1 MKKIN
6 LKTFFK
12 PVCKKDE
19 TTAHG
24 KELVLKADRNLFA
37 HMLLVAQSRKLK
49 IKDVLSHPLGQLPMA
64 LASPNGMMR
73 KTNKSSLGH
82 ELQNNVYPAAN
93 IPQPC
98 CCIIDGMALVQ
109 KMRVCD
115 ITKVFDA
122 LGYELSQAL
131 VSFHAFTECGTASV
145 FDGRGKLS
153 PLKLLKS
160 PRGMSTFNRLG
171 EDRTLLPQVYENIK
185 KCTFLMYNNQPRTYS
200 VNELRYRL
208 FCAKKGKLGSHQIP
222 PYADSLYKHYLS
234 ANYQAKIWM
243 SALQNSLDI
252 PGPGDHGWKLD
263 LSDPDGGLV
272 LDWVEGKPA
281 PEIVLELL
289 VCVPVQDYVFACTAF
304 AYGQTG
310 SGKTYTLI
318 GNQQDF
324 TSNLNKSSRKI
335 SVKKSPGLVQRTFAY
350 LYRQLTK
357 KQDNQFVVHASY
369 LEIYNETVIDLLN
382 PCKSKHLQIRW
393 SKEKGFYA
401 ENVFIVECE
410 GPEDLESVLE
420 EGIRNRIVKCHSMNE
435 NSSRSHTI
443 LTLNITSE
451 MPDPDDPNVFI
462 RRDGKLSLV
471 DLAGSEKTKKTN
483 SKGETLVEANNINKS
498 LLALGNCIS
507 ALGDPKKRQGH
518 IPFRDS
524 ILTKLLSDSLG
535 GSGVTLMIA
544 CVSPSRN
551 NAPETMNTL
560 RYSFR
565 AKRIKSKPVVV
576 MDPRQQHLMSLKRE
590 IKLLKMENEYLRDQL
605 EQNSVKPQI
614 NGHSENRADDEINP
628 NSKNNLKPDDPVVR
642 KDSVMLPDFMQD
654 NEILRK
660 ENAQLIQAKE
670 VLIRDQE
677 LVCRENERLLR
688 KLADV
693 ERVCSRSPIM
703 SQNDSPLFKSFSG
716 TAPGSRGSNS
726 ESLSSSGTFSS
737 SYWNTVL
744 EISGVEDPS
753 ISNKNNKSNNKT
765 KEAKNELNKSNGH
778 RSSSPGKP
786 PHHLNRS
793 LKSKKRVTNSLG
805 DINVKAD
812 EAEAE
817 AEAEELLTIS
827 AKSRG
832 RRNSCGN
839 LPPSSIP
846 VPIDGDGNLKKLPP
860 LPKRKNKAAT
870 KKNVEKVSSGRKDYD
885 AGLKDLCIESGV
897 IAAGSVAGVIEGR
910 KYNIAVRFHKFLYEA
925 LLRLAWKEFLAVL
938 DQQSDYNK
946 RQIEE
951 MNEKIMELCEH
962 LNQNTFTDILH
973 DRLFETV
980 AQQFGDFLNNL
991 RQGNGTLAAFWMS
1004 YIDMVELM
1012 LKLLRASR
1020 EGNWKLHLTSIHEMI
1035 PWCFSYDNINYA
1047 RYLSAYYAE
1056 MTNLPEE
1063 HPEIHDYL
1071 EAGGF
1076 SVQIGSKN
1084 TFEKIPVDQTVEE
1097 TVNRDTQTQ
1106 GGTKGFSLKAN
1117 ALTSR
1122 IAKDELDVKNL
1133 TDMIE
1138 SSWINPFSNDY
1149 DDLVSISTG
1158 RVAPKE
1164 VVQDLCSA
1172 YKIGQNA
1179 YRVFREERLQNT
1191 PPLKNFHDPLQKQK
1205 LKTFSS
1211 TLEKTHCKKQ
1221 SSTET
1226 ILKANRNLFARMIL
1240 IASSRNLDMREI
1252 LSHPLGPV
1260 PWALATADGARG
1272 AGSTGAAGAA
1282 APLAFLLRGLRGQL
1296 CTFYEKREN
1305 SNDCEV
1311 LEELQSSQEE
1321 ADTRIFL
1328 HCAHAASA
1336 GFETLKIVSDD
1347 TDVFVLCLAFCEEIP
1362 SRLFQKSGTQARI
1375 QYIDINKVAN
1385 VFGTEN
1391 CKALLGLHDA
1401 ITGCDTV
1408 SAFAGRGKV
1417 NAIKLLKSNTG
1428 FRNALK
1434 DLGSEWKLKSGLLEK
1449 LEEFV
1454 CHIYNARAS
1463 TNSISELRYR
1473 LFCAKNGEIESWQLP
1488 PCAAALRKHIYRANY
1503 QTAIWRR
1510 SLEKSPDI
1518 PSPVGNG
1525 WCMQVEDDGK
1535 QHLLIDWLDVAIA
1548 PDAVLQ
1554 LLSCKRSRTC
1564 KNPTCPCLENGLRCT
1579 DLCRLLI
1586 CNNQAV
1592 VAELSDNDCEDD
1604 SDMDDV
1610 WN

>member
-1 MKKIN
+1 MCDMEAVNVFYGQKNKIN
-6 LKTFFK
+6 GEMPSQTHS
-12 PVCKKDE
+12 DE
-19 TTAHG
+19 VGATTATTEMF
-24 KELVLKADRNLFA
+24 KVLNVPNERIKRKAKRPSQFLNGSSDSNFSSLNL
-37 HMLLVAQSRKLK
+37 HSNGTGTKLIKNSRKSRSGL
-49 IKDVLSHPLGQLPMA
+49 
-64 LASPNGMMR
+64 R
-73 KTNKSSLGH
+73 
-82 ELQNNVYPAAN
+82 
-93 IPQPC
+93 
-98 CCIIDGMALVQ
+98 
-109 KMRVCD
+109 
-115 ITKVFDA
+115 F
-122 LGYELSQAL
+122 
-131 VSFHAFTECGTASV
+131 
-145 FDGRGKLS
+145 GRG
-153 PLKLLKS
+153 
-160 PRGMSTFNRLG
+160 
-171 EDRTLLPQVYENIK
+171 LPK
-185 KCTFLMYNNQPRTYS
+185 KGGAGGKGTW
-200 VNELRYRL
+200 
-208 FCAKKGKLGSHQIP
+208 GKLGVELLNE
-222 PYADSLYKHYLS
+222 DGS
-234 ANYQAKIWM
+234 AIDEYDPNY
-243 SALQNSLDI
+243 
-252 PGPGDHGWKLD
+252 
-263 LSDPDGGLV
+263 DPDVQTKNCEFVAISPPWSDEEIKNAIEPIIQEYFENADTYDAALSLEEWNAGQQYFKIVVIAVSLAMDRKPSHCELTSVLISDLYGSILTVEDIAAGFTNLLNDLPDLV
-272 LDWVEGKPA
+272 LDTPDA
-281 PEIVLELL
+281 PNILGNFIARVIADDCLPPKYVQQQKEKYDCDYARAALNHAATLL
-289 VCVPVQDYVFACTAF
+289 NM
-304 AYGQTG
+304 
-310 SGKTYTLI
+310 KH
-318 GNQQDF
+318 
-324 TSNLNKSSRKI
+324 
-335 SVKKSPGLVQRTFAY
+335 GLVRLDNVWGVGGGIRPVKY
-350 LYRQLTK
+350 LIK
-357 KQDNQFVVHASY
+357 KMVMLLKEY
-369 LEIYNETVIDLLN
+369 LSSSDI
-382 PCKSKHLQIRW
+382 
-393 SKEKGFYA
+393 
-401 ENVFIVECE
+401 
-410 GPEDLESVLE
+410 E
-420 EGIRNRIVKCHSMNE
+420 EGIRCIRELEVPHFHHELVFEAVIMVLEDM
-435 NSSRSHTI
+435 
-443 LTLNITSE
+443 SE
-451 MPDPDDPNVFI
+451 QTQELMCMF
-462 RRDGKLSLV
+462 L
-471 DLAGSEKTKKTN
+471 
-483 SKGETLVEANNINKS
+483 KS
-498 LLALGNCIS
+498 LYASVI
-507 ALGDPKKRQGH
+507 
-518 IPFRDS
+518 I
-524 ILTKLLSDSLG
+524 T
-535 GSGVTLMIA
+535 
-544 CVSPSRN
+544 
-551 NAPETMNTL
+551 PE
-560 RYSFR
+560 
-565 AKRIKSKPVVV
+565 
-576 MDPRQQHLMSLKRE
+576 
-590 IKLLKMENEYLRDQL
+590 QL
-605 EQNSVKPQI
+605 N
-614 NGHSENRADDEINP
+614 
-628 NSKNNLKPDDPVVR
+628 
-642 KDSVMLPDFMQD
+642 
-654 NEILRK
+654 
-660 ENAQLIQAKE
+660 
-670 VLIRDQE
+670 
-677 LVCRENERLLR
+677 
-688 KLADV
+688 
-693 ERVCSRSPIM
+693 
-703 SQNDSPLFKSFSG
+703 
-716 TAPGSRGSNS
+716 
-726 ESLSSSGTFSS
+726 
-737 SYWNTVL
+737 
-744 EISGVEDPS
+744 
-753 ISNKNNKSNNKT
+753 
-765 KEAKNELNKSNGH
+765 
-778 RSSSPGKP
+778 
-786 PHHLNRS
+786 
-793 LKSKKRVTNSLG
+793 
-805 DINVKAD
+805 
-812 EAEAE
+812 
-817 AEAEELLTIS
+817 
-827 AKSRG
+827 
-832 RRNSCGN
+832 
-839 LPPSSIP
+839 
-846 VPIDGDGNLKKLPP
+846 
-860 LPKRKNKAAT
+860 
-870 KKNVEKVSSGRKDYD
+870 
-885 AGLKDLCIESGV
+885 
-897 IAAGSVAGVIEGR
+897 
-910 KYNIAVRFHKFLYEA
+910 
-925 LLRLAWKEFLAVL
+925 EFLAVL

-946 RQIEE
+946 GQIEE

-1020 EGNWKLHLTSIHEMI
+1020 EGNWKLYLTSIHEMI

-1084 TFEKIPVDQTVEE
+1084 TFGKIPVDQTVEE

-1117 ALTSR
+1117 ALSRYYLTAEYRSSYLRRLKDMLNINQSDQKHNDLQASR

-1172 YKIGQNA
+1172 YKIGQNT
-1179 YRVFREERLQNT
+1179 YIVFREERLQNT

-1260 PWALATADGARG
+1260 PWALATADGALRKTSKPALAKELQRNVPPAEITPAPSACLIDGMALKRIDIIFNVYKENSIKDAERIRRG
-1272 AGSTGAAGAA
+1272 ASKGIEFKNITAGHSVQQWKRFLASTKNKEN
-1282 APLAFLLRGLRGQL
+1282 LIQL
-1296 CTFYEKREN
+1296 FIDEWRQPKYTNRLNGKMLYVTCKDLCYKIT

-1336 GFETLKIVSDD
+1336 GFETLKIVSE

-1362 SRLFQKSGTQARI
+1362 SQLFQKSGTQARI
-1375 QYIDINKVAN
+1375 QYIDIHKVAN

-1391 CKALLGLHDA
+1391 CKALLGLHA

-1525 WCMQVEDDGK
+1525 WCMQVEEDGK

-1554 LLSCKRSRTC
+1554 LLSCKCSRTC
-1564 KNPTCPCLENGLRCT
+1564 KNPACPCLENGLRCT
-1579 DLCRLLI
+1579 DLCRLLT

-1604 SDMDDV
+1604 SDMDDGFERV
-1610 WN
+1610 YKAMPDISIDVPFSYNILEKFVTKCKVAGFLSDAMVKKMPARGRKRFVSEGDGGKIKEVFF

>member
-1 MKKIN
+1 MRRSAEAQKRRSEEAQKR
-6 LKTFFK
+6 
-12 PVCKKDE
+12 
-19 TTAHG
+19 
-24 KELVLKADRNLFA
+24 RNA
-37 HMLLVAQSRKLK
+37 
-49 IKDVLSHPLGQLPMA
+49 
-64 LASPNGMMR
+64 
-73 KTNKSSLGH
+73 
-82 ELQNNVYPAAN
+82 E
-93 IPQPC
+93 
-98 CCIIDGMALVQ
+98 
-109 KMRVCD
+109 
-115 ITKVFDA
+115 
-122 LGYELSQAL
+122 
-131 VSFHAFTECGTASV
+131 
-145 FDGRGKLS
+145 
-153 PLKLLKS
+153 
-160 PRGMSTFNRLG
+160 
-171 EDRTLLPQVYENIK
+171 
-185 KCTFLMYNNQPRTYS
+185 
-200 VNELRYRL
+200 
-208 FCAKKGKLGSHQIP
+208 AKKRRS
-222 PYADSLYKHYLS
+222 
-234 ANYQAKIWM
+234 
-243 SALQNSLDI
+243 
-252 PGPGDHGWKLD
+252 
-263 LSDPDGGLV
+263 
-272 LDWVEGKPA
+272 
-281 PEIVLELL
+281 
-289 VCVPVQDYVFACTAF
+289 
-304 AYGQTG
+304 
-310 SGKTYTLI
+310 
-318 GNQQDF
+318 
-324 TSNLNKSSRKI
+324 
-335 SVKKSPGLVQRTFAY
+335 
-350 LYRQLTK
+350 
-357 KQDNQFVVHASY
+357 
-369 LEIYNETVIDLLN
+369 
-382 PCKSKHLQIRW
+382 
-393 SKEKGFYA
+393 
-401 ENVFIVECE
+401 
-410 GPEDLESVLE
+410 E
-420 EGIRNRIVKCHSMNE
+420 E
-435 NSSRSHTI
+435 
-443 LTLNITSE
+443 
-451 MPDPDDPNVFI
+451 
-462 RRDGKLSLV
+462 
-471 DLAGSEKTKKTN
+471 A
-483 SKGETLVEANNINKS
+483 
-498 LLALGNCIS
+498 
-507 ALGDPKKRQGH
+507 KKR
-518 IPFRDS
+518 
-524 ILTKLLSDSLG
+524 
-535 GSGVTLMIA
+535 
-544 CVSPSRN
+544 N
-551 NAPETMNTL
+551 
-560 RYSFR
+560 
-565 AKRIKSKPVVV
+565 
-576 MDPRQQHLMSLKRE
+576 
-590 IKLLKMENEYLRDQL
+590 
-605 EQNSVKPQI
+605 
-614 NGHSENRADDEINP
+614 
-628 NSKNNLKPDDPVVR
+628 
-642 KDSVMLPDFMQD
+642 
-654 NEILRK
+654 
-660 ENAQLIQAKE
+660 
-670 VLIRDQE
+670 
-677 LVCRENERLLR
+677 
-688 KLADV
+688 
-693 ERVCSRSPIM
+693 
-703 SQNDSPLFKSFSG
+703 
-716 TAPGSRGSNS
+716 
-726 ESLSSSGTFSS
+726 
-737 SYWNTVL
+737 
-744 EISGVEDPS
+744 
-753 ISNKNNKSNNKT
+753 
-765 KEAKNELNKSNGH
+765 
-778 RSSSPGKP
+778 
-786 PHHLNRS
+786 
-793 LKSKKRVTNSLG
+793 
-805 DINVKAD
+805 
-812 EAEAE
+812 
-817 AEAEELLTIS
+817 
-827 AKSRG
+827 
-832 RRNSCGN
+832 
-839 LPPSSIP
+839 
-846 VPIDGDGNLKKLPP
+846 
-860 LPKRKNKAAT
+860 
-870 KKNVEKVSSGRKDYD
+870 

-910 KYNIAVRFHKFLYEA
+910 KYNIAVRFHKLLYQA

-1117 ALTSR
+1117 ALSRYYLTAEYRSSYLRRLKDMLNINQSDQKHNDLQASR

-1138 SSWINPFSNDY
+1138 SSNDY

-1260 PWALATADGARG
+1260 PWALATADGALRKTLL
-1272 AGSTGAAGAA
+1272 ASACKRTSKKCATSRNNTSSISMLNRWNGSYEWRQPKYTNRLNGKM
-1282 APLAFLLRGLRGQL
+1282 LYVTCKDL
-1296 CTFYEKREN
+1296 CYKIT

-1347 TDVFVLCLAFCEEIP
+1347 TDVFVLCLVFCEEIP

-1391 CKALLGLHDA
+1391 CKALLGLHDV
-1401 ITGCDTV
+1401 ITG
-1408 SAFAGRGKV
+1408 FQE
-1417 NAIKLLKSNTG
+1417 
-1428 FRNALK
+1428 
-1434 DLGSEWKLKSGLLEK
+1434 DLGSEWKRKSGLLEK

-1473 LFCAKNGEIESWQLP
+1473 LFCAKNGEIESWKLP

-1525 WCMQVEDDGK
+1525 WCMQVEDDSK

-1554 LLSCKRSRTC
+1554 LLSCKCSRTC

-1579 DLCRLLI
+1579 DLCRLLT